1 MMVTTSDAGANAEDP
16 ALPDATARVESMQ
29 ILLGVRFND
38 PRLLLQALLHRS
50 AVLERQRDHVTLPT
64 IASNE
69 RLEFLGD
76 AVLSML
82 IAQYAYENFTDYDE
96 GRLTE
101 ARAALVRRSTLAIL
115 ADALG
120 MAELLYV
127 GRAERRPAS
136 RGRMTVLAEALE
148 AVVAAVY
155 LDQGLDVARQFVFKL
170 LEGRIPYLLQRADS
184 LNPKSR
190 LQELAQSQLRL
201 LPTYVL
207 LSRTGPAHDSRFT
220 VEAHVGEYQSTGLGT
235 SKRDA
240 EQRAAQLLLDK
251 VESALSV
258 PKESAQVAETGA
270 NDGLDGGKTIA
281 R

>member
-1 MMVTTSDAGANAEDP
+1 MVTSSEAEANAGDP
-16 ALPDATARVESMQ
+16 AMPDASSRIEAMQ
-29 ILLGVRFND
+29 ELLGFRFDN
-38 PRLLLQALLHRS
+38 PQLLLQALLHRS
-50 AVLERQRDHVTLPT
+50 AVLERQRDHVALPS

-82 IAQYAYENFTDYDE
+82 VAEYAYENFADFDE

-120 MAELLYV
+120 MADLLYV

-155 LDQGLDVARQFVFKL
+155 LDQGLEVTRRFVFKL
-170 LEGRIPYLLQRADS
+170 LEGRIPYLLQRGNT

-201 LPTYVL
+201 LPTYTML
-207 LSRTGPAHDSRFT
+207 GRTGPAHDSRFT
-220 VEAHVGEYQSTGLGT
+220 VEARVGEHQATGQGT
-235 SKRDA
+235 SKQDA
-240 EQRAAQLLLDK
+240 EQRAAQLLLEAI
-251 VESALSV
+251 ESALKDV
-258 PKESAQVAETGA
+258 ETDSTIGPRVQ
-270 NDGLDGGKTIA
+270 DDGG
-281 R
+281 